1 MRNIFAKR
9 FKGNL
14 LTDLLTTDFLTGG
27 YFSVVIRRVKVT
39 VISVI
44 SCLVFE
50 LITLNEEA
58 VRTTKASLM
67 YRHDVIGLSFF
78 HILIVTIIMNY
89 HALFMHQS
97 VLRVNTGGR
106 KY

>member
-27 YFSVVIRRVKVT
+27 YFFVVIRRVKVT

-67 YRHDVIGLSFF
+67 YRNDVIGLSFF

>member
-27 YFSVVIRRVKVT
+27 YFFVVIRRVKVT
-39 VISVI
+39 VTSVK

-58 VRTTKASLM
+58 VRTTKATLM
-67 YRHDVIGLSFF
+67 YRRDVIGLSFF
-78 HILIVTIIMNY
+78 HILFVTIIMNY

-97 VLRVNTGGR
+97 VLRVNTG
-106 KY
+106 

>member
-1 MRNIFAKR
+1 MRNIFAIC

-27 YFSVVIRRVKVT
+27 YFFVVIRRVIVT

-50 LITLNEEA
+50 LTILNEEA
-58 VRTTKASLM
+58 VRTTKATLM
-67 YRHDVIGLSFF
+67 YRRDVIGLSFF
-78 HILIVTIIMNY
+78 HILVVTIIMNY

-97 VLRVNTGGR
+97 VLRVNTG
-106 KY
+106 

>member
-1 MRNIFAKR
+1 M
-9 FKGNL
+9 
-14 LTDLLTTDFLTGG
+14 
-27 YFSVVIRRVKVT
+27 
-39 VISVI
+39 SVI

-58 VRTTKASLM
+58 VRTTKATLM
-67 YRHDVIGLSFF
+67 YRRDVIGLSFF
-78 HILIVTIIMNY
+78 RILVVTIIMNY
-89 HALFMHQS
+89 HALLMHQS

>member
-1 MRNIFAKR
+1 M
-9 FKGNL
+9 
-14 LTDLLTTDFLTGG
+14 
-27 YFSVVIRRVKVT
+27 
-39 VISVI
+39 SVI

-58 VRTTKASLM
+58 VRTTKATLM
-67 YRHDVIGLSFF
+67 YRRDVMGLSFF
-78 HILIVTIIMNY
+78 RILVVTIIMNY
-89 HALFMHQS
+89 HALLMHQS

>member
-1 MRNIFAKR
+1 MRNKFAKR

-27 YFSVVIRRVKVT
+27 YFFVVIRRVKVT

-50 LITLNEEA
+50 LINLNEEA
-58 VRTTKASLM
+58 VRTTKATLM
-67 YRHDVIGLSFF
+67 YVHDVIGPYQVIFAY
-78 HILIVTIIMNY
+78 IIVVTIIMNY

-97 VLRVNTGGR
+97 VLRVNTG
-106 KY
+106 

>member
-1 MRNIFAKR
+1 M
-9 FKGNL
+9 
-14 LTDLLTTDFLTGG
+14 
-27 YFSVVIRRVKVT
+27 
-39 VISVI
+39 SVI

-58 VRTTKASLM
+58 VRTTKATLM
-67 YRHDVIGLSFF
+67 HRRDVIGLSFF
-78 HILIVTIIMNY
+78 RILVVTIIMNY
-89 HALFMHQS
+89 HALLMHQS

>member
-27 YFSVVIRRVKVT
+27 YFFVVIRRVKVT
-39 VISVI
+39 VISLTR
-44 SCLVFE
+44 CLVFE
-50 LITLNEEA
+50 LITLNKEA

-78 HILIVTIIMNY
+78 HILGTD
-89 HALFMHQS
+89 H
-97 VLRVNTGGR
+97 
-106 KY
+106 

>member
-1 MRNIFAKR
+1 M
-9 FKGNL
+9 
-14 LTDLLTTDFLTGG
+14 
-27 YFSVVIRRVKVT
+27 IRRVKVT
-39 VISVI
+39 VIGVI

-58 VRTTKASLM
+58 VRTTKATLM
-67 YRHDVIGLSFF
+67 YRRDVIGLSFF
-78 HILIVTIIMNY
+78 RILVVTIIMNY
-89 HALFMHQS
+89 HALLMHQS

>member
-1 MRNIFAKR
+1 M
-9 FKGNL
+9 
-14 LTDLLTTDFLTGG
+14 
-27 YFSVVIRRVKVT
+27 
-39 VISVI
+39 SVI

-58 VRTTKASLM
+58 VRTTKATLM
-67 YRHDVIGLSFF
+67 YRRDVIGLSFF
-78 HILIVTIIMNY
+78 RILVVTIVMNY
-89 HALFMHQS
+89 HALLMHQS

>member
-1 MRNIFAKR
+1 M
-9 FKGNL
+9 
-14 LTDLLTTDFLTGG
+14 
-27 YFSVVIRRVKVT
+27 
-39 VISVI
+39 SVI

-58 VRTTKASLM
+58 VRTTKATLM
-67 YRHDVIGLSFF
+67 YGRDVIGLSFF
-78 HILIVTIIMNY
+78 RILVVTIIMNY
-89 HALFMHQS
+89 HVLLMHQS

>member
-1 MRNIFAKR
+1 M
-9 FKGNL
+9 
-14 LTDLLTTDFLTGG
+14 
-27 YFSVVIRRVKVT
+27 
-39 VISVI
+39 SVI

-58 VRTTKASLM
+58 VRTTKATLM
-67 YRHDVIGLSFF
+67 YRRDVIGLSFF
-78 HILIVTIIMNY
+78 RILVVTIVMNY
-89 HALFMHQS
+89 HALLIHQS